1 MATVRTELQHWR
13 VSAAPTPLCL
23 NRICNRV
30 AQIHVRCRS
39 TAAQSNAA
47 RLHVDLIIYI
57 YSDYGNEGGCECDN
71 QCVGVRVNLRVNMS
85 VMATASMRTRAHYD
99 VGMSRS
105 RSPFIQS
112 IVKQSFCASSS
123 YKYSVRDFNDWMRL
137 LTIHIISH
145 KPAV

>member
-1 MATVRTELQHWR
+1 MLHPRPCALTEF
-13 VSAAPTPLCL
+13 AAGLRKYLCDA
-23 NRICNRV
+23 V
-30 AQIHVRCRS
+30 ALLPKVTLPAC
-39 TAAQSNAA
+39 
-47 RLHVDLIIYI
+47 VLILIYI
-57 YSDYGNEGGCECDN
+57 YSGYGNEGGCECDN
-71 QCVGVRVNLRVNMS
+71 ICVAVKVNLGVNMS
-85 VMATASMRTRAHYD
+85 VRATASMRTRAHYD

-123 YKYSVRDFNDWMRL
+123 YKYSVRDFNDRMRL